1 MQFIAAYVMK
11 GRLQAMTIA
20 STLALLSLII
30 PPISIV
36 SSAAVAL
43 VTLRQGAKEGVYV
56 LISACLA
63 VALLSIL
70 LLGGYQ
76 FALIYGLVLWLPVW
90 LIAMVLRETGLLN
103 IALEVSVL
111 LGIVMVVGFFWY
123 EPEPAAIWNS
133 LLSLFIQQMIEAQ
146 PDVPEGVVKSS
157 AETFAH
163 YMTGAVAAGSLY
175 GVLFSLFLAR
185 WWQAKLF
192 NPGGFRVEYLALK
205 GHKQLAVVTV
215 ALIILAAMASGIT
228 SEICWNVLLVLLVFY
243 SITGLA
249 VLHSVFTSIK
259 GSRYSVPILYVTLVA
274 MPHLMALIALC
285 GLSDSWLNLRNKIK
299 PNGTQLP

>member
-1 MQFIAAYVMK
+1 
-11 GRLQAMTIA
+11 
-20 STLALLSLII
+20 LS
-30 PPISIV
+30 V
-36 SSAAVAL
+36 
-43 VTLRQGAKEGVYV
+43 
-56 LISACLA
+56 
-63 VALLSIL
+63 
-70 LLGGYQ
+70 
-76 FALIYGLVLWLPVW
+76 
-90 LIAMVLRETGLLN
+90 
-103 IALEVSVL
+103 
-111 LGIVMVVGFFWY
+111 FFWY